1 MGKTRTEDRYQ
12 VGYNR
17 PVEGAFGDSPRE
29 FHFVNDFDDLQDA
42 IAEVNNLREHSS
54 GDQWSQRAFIVDAL
68 TGALVPLV
76 TGSDG
81 KAYSV
86 DDSSIPG

>member
-1 MGKTRTEDRYQ
+1 MAKTHVKKRYQ
-12 VGYNR
+12 VGYNK

-29 FHFVNDFDDLQDA
+29 FHFVSDFDALQDA
-42 IAEVNNLREHSS
+42 ITEINNLREHS
-54 GDQWSQRAFIVDAL
+54 GDKWGFIVDTL
-68 TGALVPLV
+68 DGQLVPLV

-86 DDSSIPG
+86 DDPSIPG